1 MSDTNAIIEQIL
13 SSTKLFLAAVK
24 IIVELKFEE
33 AIAEVK
39 LMKYQECWDCKNY
52 ITVYDEK
59 DGVYDL
65 PCRSCSC
72 EEV

>member
-13 SSTKLFLAAVK
+13 SPTKLFLAAVK
-24 IIVELKFEE
+24 SIVKFEE

-65 PCRSCSC
+65 PCRPCSC

>member
-1 MSDTNAIIEQIL
+1 MSDTDQIIEQIL
-13 SSTKLFLAAVK
+13 PSMKLFLAAEK
-24 IIVELKFEE
+24 SIFELKFEE

-59 DGVYDL
+59 DGVCDR
-65 PCRSCSC
+65 PDT
-72 EEV
+72 EE

>member
-13 SSTKLFLAAVK
+13 SPTKLFLAAVK
-24 IIVELKFEE
+24 SIVELKFEE

-65 PCRSCSC
+65 PYRSCSC
-72 EEV
+72 EED

>member
-13 SSTKLFLAAVK
+13 SPTKLFLAAVK
-24 IIVELKFEE
+24 SIVALKFEE